1 MRPPRK
7 PTRRRGPDPAPE
19 DTQEMF
25 AAGQVVPGE
34 PAGDEETRE
43 YETVATG
50 EGETV
55 DGKEAIEPV
64 EEDEETVEALD
75 EAETGVIEEDTEVIE
90 EEHDTEVIE
99 EEDDTEVIEEEDD
112 TEVIEEEAWDDEGYE
127 DWEQEAE
134 EVEEEPDP
142 EAKAEPENS
151 GGFAVWFTG
160 FRQRANEVWSGFWG
174 RIGSIKLPRHELNG
188 RKILAVAGVLAIAL
202 MVGAGGYLLGKGS
215 GDDVDQARL
224 EGEFAGRKAGAI
236 AGATRGYAAG
246 FKKGRDLAFRKSY
259 SASYKR
265 NYIRAYQ
272 DAGMDPPKPED
283 VEVPEP

>member
-1 MRPPRK
+1 
-7 PTRRRGPDPAPE
+7 
-19 DTQEMF
+19 MF
-25 AAGQVVPGE
+25 AAGQAVPGE

-50 EGETV
+50 EGEPV
-55 DGKEAIEPV
+55 DREEAIEPV
-64 EEDEETVEALD
+64 EEEEETAEALD

-90 EEHDTEVIE
+90 EEDTEVI
-99 EEDDTEVIEEEDD
+99 EEDD

-188 RKILAVAGVLAIAL
+188 RKVLAVAGVLAIAL